1 MAFKSDRPI
10 FLDLRRIRLP
20 VAALVSILHR
30 ISGVVL
36 FISIPFMAYLF
47 GLSLYSPAGFD
58 RVLEIFQNGFVKVL
72 MLIVLWAL
80 MQHFAAGIRFLLIDA
95 DVGVEI
101 GQARNSAKLVN
112 IVGLLA
118 TAVIGVLLL

>member
-1 MAFKSDRPI
+1 MALKSDRPI
-10 FLDLRRIRLP
+10 YLDLRRIRMP

-30 ISGVVL
+30 ISGVIL

-47 GLSLYSPAGFD
+47 GLSLISSAGFE

-72 MLIVLWAL
+72 MFIVLWAL

-101 GQARNSAKLVN
+101 EKARHSAKIVN
-112 IVGLLA
+112 IIAIVVTL
-118 TAVIGVLLL
+118 VIGALLL